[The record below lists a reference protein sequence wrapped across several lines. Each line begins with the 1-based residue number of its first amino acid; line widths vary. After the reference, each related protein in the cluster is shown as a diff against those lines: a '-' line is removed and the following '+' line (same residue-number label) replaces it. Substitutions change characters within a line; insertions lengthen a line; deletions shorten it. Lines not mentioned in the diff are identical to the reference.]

1 MEKVVKFN
9 DIKNLVIHDTG
20 DNSDFKL
27 ILDNMSLDCEGLQ
40 GYDISRRAGGT
51 STISLYYRVEID
63 VDVKKIDINHHIIK
77 KLRQCQSLRKKLG

>member
-51 STISLYYRVEID
+51 STITLYYRVEID
-63 VDVKKIDINHHIIK
+63 VDVKKIDINHHINK
-77 KLRQCQSLRKKLG
+77 KAKAMPKLKE